1 MPKFMVIET
10 YREGCE
16 DKVYERFHRQ
26 GRMLPP
32 GLYYLDSWL
41 ERGRKR
47 CFQLMET
54 DHPKLF
60 AEWTRQWED
69 FMSFEIVEIAP
80 KPAPELHQTKT

>member
-10 YREGCE
+10 YREGCL

-32 GLYYLDSWL
+32 GLHYLDSWL
-41 ERGRKR
+41 EKGRNR

-54 DHPKLF
+54 EYPDLF
-60 AEWTRQWED
+60 PEWTRHWD
-69 FMSFEIVEIAP
+69 DLMSFEILEIAP
-80 KPAPELHQTKT
+80 RPAAKPERP